1 MWNDEIKI
9 LRIPNLFRLVPEGIT
24 SIGDVWN
31 RNAAD
36 RVVGHCAHEQQLVTA
51 PVAKRYKWQL

>member
-1 MWNDEIKI
+1 MNL
-9 LRIPNLFRLVPEGIT
+9 LRLIPEGIT

-36 RVVGHCAHEQQLVTA
+36 CVVCHCAHEQQLVTA
-51 PVAKRYKWQL
+51 PVAKRDLWQL

>member
-1 MWNDEIKI
+1 M
-9 LRIPNLFRLVPEGIT
+9 RIPNLFRLVPEGIT